1 MFNKHIAVITAVIT
15 FIIVVGLVCIF
26 RPMEKPTQK
35 FIETIVQPAQIFTIR
50 EYYVESK
57 TLPPVKLKYSNL
69 VEYDRKQIDCL
80 AKNMYHEAGF
90 EPRDGIYAVGMV
102 TMNRLYSGKFPQTVC
117 EVVYQK
123 TGNFYQFS
131 WVAIKNRL
139 TKIDQEVYNR
149 ILEKAIHI
157 YFNYHALVDVTQG
170 ALFFHADYIRPGWK
184 REKVAHIGRHI
195 FYR

>member
-1 MFNKHIAVITAVIT
+1 MFNNHLVGITAVIT
-15 FIIVVGLVCIF
+15 STILVCLSFIF
-26 RPMEKPTQK
+26 IPIEKPTHYVT
-35 FIETIVQPAQIFTIR
+35 ETRVHRAQIFTIS
-50 EYYVESK
+50 EYYVEPK
-57 TLPPVKLKYSNL
+57 TLPPAKLKYSNL
-69 VEYDRKQIDCL
+69 VDHDRKQIDCL

-90 EPRDGIYAVGMV
+90 ESRDGIYAVGMV
-102 TMNRLYSGKFPQTVC
+102 TMNRLYSGKFPKTVC

-131 WVAIKNRL
+131 WVAIRNRL
-139 TKIDQEVYNR
+139 TKMDQEVYNR

>member
-1 MFNKHIAVITAVIT
+1 MFNKHIAAITAVIT
-15 FIIVVGLVCIF
+15 S
-26 RPMEKPTQK
+26 
-35 FIETIVQPAQIFTIR
+35 TIVMGLMYMFYPEETSTKVTQVQEVEIYSIRQI
-50 EYYVESK
+50 EVVQK
-57 TLPPVKLKYSNL
+57 DLPPLRFKYANL
-69 VEYDRKQIDCL
+69 AEYDRKQIDCL

-102 TMNRLYSGKFPQTVC
+102 TMNRLYSGKFPRTVC
-117 EVVYQK
+117 EVVYHK

-131 WVAIKNRL
+131 WVAIRNRL

-149 ILEKAIHI
+149 ILEKAVHI
-157 YFNYHALVDVTQG
+157 YFNYHMIVDVTKG